1 MYLVRVKKNPYST
14 VAQLLGKYDKSRK
27 VEGKMKEGKQ
37 GWGYKM
43 NREVEEIE
51 KKTFSI
57 FCRN

>member
-1 MYLVRVKKNPYST
+1 M

-57 FCRN
+57 FFVENDR